1 MEGGIPVG
9 YQTRTKDNGWLLRE
23 AELASPQKEPL
34 IGGSMWRELEAKN
47 LGGVGGRKRGKKMI

>member
-1 MEGGIPVG
+1 MG

-34 IGGSMWRELEAKN
+34 IGGSMWGELEAKY
-47 LGGVGGRKRGKKMI
+47 LGGVGGRKGRKKMM